1 MFFPSRRPFGP
12 RAAGQK
18 GFSLIELLLVL
29 GVIAL
34 LLVAAFVVYPKVRLA
49 NQANTE
55 VKNLTT
61 VQAGLKALYAS
72 KNNNFSGLTLDL
84 ARDAK
89 IFPSTMVVGNTVV
102 NSWGGDVVLGP
113 AANPYSGFAGGR
125 SYVIRYRKVPADAC
139 VALISRAA
147 GYFLAIGVGTESKAD
162 GSYNKIVHVVTD
174 PYSTGYNSGTNSGL
188 QVQSMTNECNSREES
203 EIMFIGS

>member
-1 MFFPSRRPFGP
+1 MFFLSRRPFGP

-102 NSWGGDVVLGP
+102 NSWGGMSCWVLRPIPTAGLP
-113 AANPYSGFAGGR
+113 AGALMSSVTGR
-125 SYVIRYRKVPADAC
+125 CRPM
-139 VALISRAA
+139 RAW
-147 GYFLAIGVGTESKAD
+147 
-162 GSYNKIVHVVTD
+162 
-174 PYSTGYNSGTNSGL
+174 P
-188 QVQSMTNECNSREES
+188 
-203 EIMFIGS
+203 